1 MQELINRIIQINQ
14 IADQKVKQAESEQQK
29 AFNHLETE
37 KVDVSDEIQSR
48 ATNRLG
54 NFEDSEKRNAVESI
68 KKIRHRY
75 HMEKQRL
82 QEIYDQ
88 NHKKWVDQLVN
99 QVLHK

>member
-14 IADQKVKQAESEQQK
+14 TADQKVKQAEKEQQK
-29 AFNHLETE
+29 ALNHLETE
-37 KVDVSDEIQSR
+37 KVGVSDEIQSR

-54 NFEDSEKRNAVESI
+54 NFEASEKRNAEESM
-68 KKIRHRY
+68 KKIKHRC

-82 QEIYDQ
+82 QKIYDQ